1 MFLAPA
7 VPKTPPPLTP
17 PPSKTNA
24 TTFPTPT
31 PVISPDNSPNRNPSQ
46 IRPSTF
52 PLLYH
57 RFPPPLLISLF
68 LPGLMPKRHNAEI
81 VFGPFIHRVSIAW
94 CHPADKILM
103 RAMRQGEEVEVREV
117 NSVAQAEEW
126 FGTLLL
132 DD

>member
-52 PLLYH
+52 PSLVSPVPTSSSH
-57 RFPPPLLISLF
+57 ISIPPRRGAIQ
-68 LPGLMPKRHNAEI
+68 
-81 VFGPFIHRVSIAW
+81 
-94 CHPADKILM
+94 ILM